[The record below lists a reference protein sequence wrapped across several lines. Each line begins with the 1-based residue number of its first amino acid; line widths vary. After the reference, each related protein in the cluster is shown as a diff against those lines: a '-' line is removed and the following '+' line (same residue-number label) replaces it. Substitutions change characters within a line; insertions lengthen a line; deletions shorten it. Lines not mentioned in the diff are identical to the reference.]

1 MKRLYPVLFFASV
14 FCHSAAQAQTEATAG
29 LVAPA
34 DTLPALARQVFK
46 GSYNGS
52 NVFLYNPAQSSQ
64 NLACVQSIFLNGK
77 VVEFPAQATLEI
89 DLSGLERDD
98 TVEIVVNYLSNCS
111 ALKLL
116 NPKALDAAKGFRVH
130 DLRADA
136 HLITWQGLG
145 ECVGCRYFLESFQNN
160 HWQVVNNL
168 TCDQARPSVMR
179 QLPVLHI
186 PGLNRYRLRYFDT
199 KTGRTYYSTEAE
211 FNLEKLV
218 AHHQLYANLIGFSE
232 TVAYEILNEQ
242 HLVVAKGVS
251 DEVDCSQLADGRYF
265 VVYHNKI
272 EQINKINGQLKELNF
287 DPAVRREI
295 LKRVRKREETIYGNR

>member
-1 MKRLYPVLFFASV
+1 M
-14 FCHSAAQAQTEATAG
+14 
-29 LVAPA
+29 
-34 DTLPALARQVFK
+34 PALAQQVFK
-46 GSYNGS
+46 GTYNGS
-52 NVFLYNPAQSSQ
+52 NVFLYNPARSAQ
-64 NLACVQSIFLNGK
+64 NLACVQAVALNGK
-77 VVEFPAQATLEI
+77 AVAFVPQSTLEI

-98 TVEIVVNYLSNCS
+98 TVEIVVNYLSNCP

-116 NPKALDAAKGFRVH
+116 NPKSLDPAKGFRAY

-136 HLITWQGLG
+136 HLVTWQGLG

-160 HWQVVNNL
+160 HWQVVNTL
-168 TCDQARPSVMR
+168 TCDQARPSAMR

-199 KTGRTYYSTEAE
+199 KTGRTHYSTEAE
-211 FNLEKLV
+211 FTLEKLV
-218 AHHQLYANLIGFSE
+218 AHHQLYANVIGFSE

-242 HLVVAKGVS
+242 HQAVAKGVS

-272 EQINKINGQLKELNF
+272 EQVNKINGQLKELNF
-287 DPAVRREI
+287 DPAVKREI